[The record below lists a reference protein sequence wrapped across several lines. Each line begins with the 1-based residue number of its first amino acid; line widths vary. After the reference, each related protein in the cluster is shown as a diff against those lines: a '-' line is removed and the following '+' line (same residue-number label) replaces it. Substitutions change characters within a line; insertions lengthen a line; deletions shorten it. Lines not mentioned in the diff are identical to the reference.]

1 MSVTLFILG
10 LSKCHCSVRTLLSPA
25 AQLCFVSCWPFSS
38 SSLEER
44 CLVALP
50 SHLAVPGQSLTAAQS
65 SPGEMANADCSEG
78 LNKDKSVQKDSSGKK
93 CKPTSY
99 GRSQCMNF
107 FFHECLDIFFKNE
120 S

>member
-1 MSVTLFILG
+1 M
-10 LSKCHCSVRTLLSPA
+10 
-25 AQLCFVSCWPFSS
+25 
-38 SSLEER
+38 
-44 CLVALP
+44 ALP
-50 SHLAVPGQSLTAAQS
+50 SQPAVPGQILTAAQS

-78 LNKDKSVQKDSSGKK
+78 LNKDKSVRKDSSGKK

-107 FFHECLDIFFKNE
+107 IFHECMGILFKNE